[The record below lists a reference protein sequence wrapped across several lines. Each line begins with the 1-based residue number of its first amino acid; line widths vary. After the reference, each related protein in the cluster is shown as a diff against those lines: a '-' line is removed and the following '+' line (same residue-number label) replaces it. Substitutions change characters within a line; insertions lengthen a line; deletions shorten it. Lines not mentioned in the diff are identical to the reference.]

1 MKPISAIACLSLLA
15 APLYGDSGQISEL
28 LPDVELD
35 SVRIVPVFAHEDALL
50 TVSISYKKQSH
61 FDGLDQYDIVL
72 IPKER
77 WQASGFGRSR
87 INHDGEGFQGGASIR
102 NVSPNG
108 FKIHFDVAWKTRDA
122 AGVFTPILDAKWMP
136 VQNFEVDGVPVT
148 VTISKKK

>member
-15 APLYGDSGQISEL
+15 ASLYGDSGHFSEL

-35 SVRIVPVFAHEDALL
+35 SVRIVPVLAQEDALL

-77 WQASGFGRSR
+77 WVA
-87 INHDGEGFQGGASIR
+87 GG
-102 NVSPNG
+102 G
-108 FKIHFDVAWKTRDA
+108 GW
-122 AGVFTPILDAKWMP
+122 AK
-136 VQNFEVDGVPVT
+136 
-148 VTISKKK
+148 SH